1 MKQPEVTA
9 IENNYAS
16 TGLHRAYLAL
26 RSNITAA
33 NLVALAG
40 GVLLVFMLIAL
51 REPWSIRVPLYL
63 TVLVWTILQPRM
75 ALYLMPFAVPWG
87 SLDFIDVKGLRMNS
101 ADLLVAFLIIGWL
114 MSFALRRIP
123 SKSIRGRLSASPGP
137 LDRAPSN
144 VPAYLVFAIL
154 ALFGAMFLSMTV
166 AISKVESLKEISKW
180 LEFLV
185 LILLG
190 TQYIRTRR
198 QVWTIVV
205 ITCLAG
211 ITQALFGYIQ
221 FFFDIGPA
229 SFIRDASL
237 RIYGTFDQPNP
248 YAGYINL
255 PLSIA
260 LALMLLGS
268 NWKTRILAG
277 VTAFFLATAEFLTQS
292 RGGEVAIAA
301 ALLFI
306 VTVGIPRLRVVVG
319 LLSLASLVG
328 AAAYLA
334 GLIPIYLFNPI
345 LTRLGLVGISL
356 SKPTDQT
363 FSTAERLAHWIAGL
377 RMFFDHPL
385 LGVGI
390 GNYAQAYPQYF
401 VTIFT
406 DPLGH
411 AHNYY
416 INIAAETGSIGL
428 IAYLL
433 FILAIFIAGGHSYRY
448 ITSKWM
454 QAAYGRCRSPIY
466 RGTAI
471 YRAGGWGKTHSNLLI
486 SLQAPGNV
494 QYPGRLAKRDI
505 TAMFTNDRALS
516 IGLLAAL
523 IAVCVH
529 NVFDDL
535 YVHSLTNLIALLII
549 ILIRLEKVTPKVGG
563 KEDNIAYN

>member
-1 MKQPEVTA
+1 MSTKQGPPDGGV
-9 IENNYAS
+9 AS
-16 TGLHRAYLAL
+16 HPGAEARGLTTHFDNHAGGGLHRMYLAL
-26 RSNITAA
+26 RSNITVA

-40 GVLLVFMLIAL
+40 GVLLVSMLIVL
-51 REPWSIRVPLYL
+51 HEPWSIRVPLYL
-63 TVLVWTILQPRM
+63 TVLVWTMLQPRI
-75 ALYLMPFAVPWG
+75 ALYLMPIAVPWG
-87 SLDFIDVKGLRMNS
+87 SLDYIDVKGLRMDS
-101 ADLLVAFLIIGWL
+101 ADILVAFLAIGWL

-123 SKSIRGRLSASPGP
+123 AKSIRGRLSTSPGS

-154 ALFGAMFLSMTV
+154 ALLGAMFISMTV

-180 LEFLV
+180 LEFIV

-190 TQYIRTRR
+190 TQYIHTRR
-198 QVWTIVV
+198 QVWTIVI

-221 FFFDIGPA
+221 FFLDIGPA

-277 VTAFFLATAEFLTQS
+277 ATVFFLATAELLTQS
-292 RGGEVAIAA
+292 RGGEIAIAA

-306 VTVGIPRLRVVVG
+306 VIVGFPRLRIVVG
-319 LLSLASLVG
+319 LVSLASLVG
-328 AAAYLA
+328 AVAYLV
-334 GLIPIYLFNPI
+334 GLIPTYFFNSI
-345 LTRLGLVGISL
+345 LTRLGLVDISL

-377 RMFFDHPL
+377 HMFFDHPL

-428 IAYLL
+428 IVYIL

-448 ITSKWM
+448 VTRKWM
-454 QAAYGRCRSPIY
+454 QAHGSVQY
-466 RGTAI
+466 RG
-471 YRAGGWGKTHSNLLI
+471 W
-486 SLQAPGNV
+486 PD
-494 QYPGRLAKRDI
+494 KRDI

-523 IAVCVH
+523 ISVCVH

-535 YVHSLTNLIALLII
+535 YVHSLTNLMALLII

-563 KEDNIAYN
+563 KEDSIVYT

>member
-1 MKQPEVTA
+1 MKFNTVHQPEVA
-9 IENNYAS
+9 VIENNRAG
-16 TGLHRAYLAL
+16 TGPRRAYLAL
-26 RSNITAA
+26 RSNT
-33 NLVALAG
+33 
-40 GVLLVFMLIAL
+40 
-51 REPWSIRVPLYL
+51 WSIRIPLYL
-63 TVLVWTILQPRM
+63 TILVWTILQPRI

-87 SLDFIDVKGLRMNS
+87 SLDFIDIKGLRMNS
-101 ADLLVAFLIIGWL
+101 ADILVTFLAIGWL

-123 SKSIRGRLSASPGP
+123 SKSIRSRFTASPGP
-137 LDRAPSN
+137 LDRTRSN
-144 VPAYLVFAIL
+144 APAYLVLAIL
-154 ALFGAMFLSMTV
+154 ALLGVMFLSITV
-166 AISKVESLKEISKW
+166 ATSKTESLKEISKW

-211 ITQALFGYIQ
+211 ITQALFGYLQ
-221 FFFDIGPA
+221 FFFDLGPT

-277 VTAFFLATAEFLTQS
+277 VTVLLLATAEFLTQS
-292 RGGEVAIAA
+292 RGGEIALA
-301 ALLFI
+301 AVLVFI
-306 VTVGIPRLRVVVG
+306 VTVGILRLRVVVG
-319 LLSLASLVG
+319 LLSLASLVVV
-328 AAAYLA
+328 AAFLV
-334 GLIPIYLFNPI
+334 GLIPFYLFNPI
-345 LTRLGLVGISL
+345 FTRLGLADISL
-356 SKPTDQT
+356 TRPTDQT

-377 RMFFDHPL
+377 RMFSDHPL

-390 GNYAQAYPQYF
+390 GNYTEAYPHYF

-406 DPLGH
+406 NPLGH

-428 IAYLL
+428 IAYLF
-433 FILAIFIAGGHSYRY
+433 FILAIFIAGDHSYRY
-448 ITSKWM
+448 ITRKWM
-454 QAAYGRCRSPIY
+454 QLKLQP
-466 RGTAI
+466 
-471 YRAGGWGKTHSNLLI
+471 RASSTGLQKPLMHVAS
-486 SLQAPGNV
+486 QAPGSV
-494 QYPGRLAKRDI
+494 LQPGRIEKRDI

-523 IAVCVH
+523 ISICVH
-529 NVFDDL
+529 NLFDDL
-535 YVHSLTNLIALLII
+535 YVHSLTNLIALLLI

-563 KEDNIAYN
+563 KEDNFDYT

>member
-1 MKQPEVTA
+1 MKFNTVHQPEVA
-9 IENNYAS
+9 VIENNRAG
-16 TGLHRAYLAL
+16 TGPRRAYLAL
-26 RSNITAA
+26 RSNTTVA
-33 NLVALAG
+33 NLVALVGA
-40 GVLLVFMLIAL
+40 VLVVFMLIAL
-51 REPWSIRVPLYL
+51 HEPWSIRIPLYL
-63 TVLVWTILQPRM
+63 TILVWTILQPRI

-87 SLDFIDVKGLRMNS
+87 SLDFIDIKGLRMNS
-101 ADLLVAFLIIGWL
+101 ADILVTFLAIGWL

-123 SKSIRGRLSASPGP
+123 SKSIRSRFTASPGP
-137 LDRAPSN
+137 LDRTRSN
-144 VPAYLVFAIL
+144 APAYLVLAIL
-154 ALFGAMFLSMTV
+154 ALLGVMFLSITV
-166 AISKVESLKEISKW
+166 ATSKTESLKEISKW

-211 ITQALFGYIQ
+211 ITQALFGYLQ
-221 FFFDIGPA
+221 FFFDLGPT

-277 VTAFFLATAEFLTQS
+277 VTVLLLATAEFLTQS
-292 RGGEVAIAA
+292 RGGEIALA
-301 ALLFI
+301 AVLVFI
-306 VTVGIPRLRVVVG
+306 VTVGILRLRVVVG
-319 LLSLASLVG
+319 LLSLASLVVV
-328 AAAYLA
+328 AAFLV
-334 GLIPIYLFNPI
+334 GLIPFYLFNPI
-345 LTRLGLVGISL
+345 LTRLGLADISL
-356 SKPTDQT
+356 TRPTDQT

-377 RMFFDHPL
+377 RMFSDHPL

-390 GNYAQAYPQYF
+390 GNYTEAYPHYF

-406 DPLGH
+406 NPLGH

-428 IAYLL
+428 IAYLF
-433 FILAIFIAGGHSYRY
+433 FILAIFIAGDHSYRY
-448 ITSKWM
+448 ITRKWM
-454 QAAYGRCRSPIY
+454 QLKLQP
-466 RGTAI
+466 
-471 YRAGGWGKTHSNLLI
+471 RASSTGLQKPLMHVAS
-486 SLQAPGNV
+486 QAPGSV
-494 QYPGRLAKRDI
+494 LQPGRIEKRDI

-523 IAVCVH
+523 ISICVH
-529 NVFDDL
+529 NLFDDL
-535 YVHSLTNLIALLII
+535 YVHSLTNLIALLLI

-563 KEDNIAYN
+563 KEDNFDYT